1 MKFRDYISDL
11 TLDQLREFQNILNS
25 AILQKQ
31 SSVSKP
37 HFSTSLIEKRDVNDY
52 VTYHDKFLDDVDIDA
67 LSSECLS
74 LGFNRNARNDGIQ
87 NKFLSNSSEPYNWN
101 SSGGPV
107 VNNPVPL
114 QDFPCIKRV
123 MDQINSKFGYSLNCS
138 LVSFYKNGTVRA
150 RLHCDDEDELDHT
163 QPIVVVSLGAVR
175 TVEFVDN
182 NQESFKFTAKSLSP
196 SEGSIY
202 VMHPGCQQGF
212 RHRVQN

>member
-31 SSVSKP
+31 SFVSQP
-37 HFSTSLIEKRDVNDY
+37 PFSTSLIEKRDVNDY

-107 VNNPVPL
+107 VNNPVPQ
-114 QDFPCIKRV
+114 QDFP
-123 MDQINSKFGYSLNCS
+123 
-138 LVSFYKNGTVRA
+138 
-150 RLHCDDEDELDHT
+150 
-163 QPIVVVSLGAVR
+163 
-175 TVEFVDN
+175 
-182 NQESFKFTAKSLSP
+182 LS
-196 SEGSIY
+196 S
-202 VMHPGCQQGF
+202 V
-212 RHRVQN
+212 